1 MRVNRQSTR
10 RTPRPGLRACAL
22 GAAVAAALTLTA
34 CDQSSADPKTAHTE
48 SPATNAPASPSAAS
62 PSPSKSASTP
72 AAEPTASTTTP
83 RAASPAGWKY
93 AHRQTPPT
101 GSVCDHD
108 GQGPYAKI
116 ESVSFGGES
125 PTLVGLVLGH
135 YDCDGAKPRFVPS
148 SATGA
153 ATDVLV
159 DTNHL
164 KTVVGGRIASRMGT
178 RTPAASPF
186 LDELARMQ
194 DKGELKGAKAPEFW
208 FRIDAPSDDVNA
220 MPDDNS
226 RLIYL
231 YQLVDA
237 H

>member
-1 MRVNRQSTR
+1 MRVNHQ
-10 RTPRPGLRACAL
+10 RTLRTGLRACAL

-34 CDQSSADPKTAHTE
+34 CDQSSADDKTAGTA
-48 SPATNAPASPSAAS
+48 SPATSTPPSPSAAS
-62 PSPSKSASTP
+62 ASPSKTASTATADP
-72 AAEPTASTTTP
+72 AASTTTP
-83 RAASPAGWKY
+83 GAARSGGWKF

-101 GSVCDHD
+101 GSVCDHG
-108 GQGPYAKI
+108 GQGPYGKI
-116 ESVSFGGES
+116 ESVSMGGES
-125 PTLVGLVLGH
+125 PTLVSLVLGH
-135 YDCDGAKPRFVPS
+135 YECGGAKPRFVPS

-178 RTPAASPF
+178 RTPAAGPF

-194 DKGELKGAKAPEFW
+194 DKGELDGAKAPEFW

-220 MPDDNS
+220 MPDNDS
-226 RLIYL
+226 HLIYL

>member
-1 MRVNRQSTR
+1 MRVNRR
-10 RTPRPGLRACAL
+10 RALRNGLRACAL
-22 GAAVAAALTLTA
+22 GAAVTAALTLTA
-34 CDQSSADPKTAHTE
+34 CDQSNADAKPTR
-48 SPATNAPASPSAAS
+48 AAS
-62 PSPSKSASTP
+62 PSGSGPSSPSADSASPSTSAAAP
-72 AAEPTASTTTP
+72 SAEPATSTSTP
-83 RAASPAGWKY
+83 GRARPDGWKF
-93 AHRQTPPT
+93 AHRQKPPT

-116 ESVSFGGES
+116 ESVSMGGES

-135 YDCDGAKPRFVPS
+135 YDCEGASPRFVPS

-164 KTVVGGRIASRMGT
+164 KTVVGGRIATRMGT
-178 RTPAASPF
+178 RTPAVGPF

-220 MPDDNS
+220 MPDDTS
-226 RLIYL
+226 RLVYL